1 MGSQVASDMTDTVT
15 EGRGLVQMVTEPS
28 PTPARWFVG
37 LGAWGLLLA
46 VLNLMGMA
54 HPTQRISWAGVLSMG
69 RTSGAFEAKATAPA
83 FVGSDAVFILL
94 CGVVLALG
102 LRSIAEEEG
111 GLPGFFRSMI
121 SNDTWK
127 ALSSTKNGAALTL
140 GAWSLLIGFLF
151 YAVWGIRYMTWFDP
165 GVYAV
170 SAVFIAFGFALRYLS
185 MADADG
191 RAAAA
196 AARAAAAPVS
206 TPTSGPSR
214 AEQKA
219 ARRAAA
225 KAKAEAEAEEN
236 KAKAVAKAEAA
247 AKKKA
252 EEEAA
257 AEEEAKAAAAAE
269 EEAKAAAAAEEEAKA
284 AAAAEEEAKA
294 AAAAEEEAKAAAA
307 AEEEAAA
314 APESDTKE
322 SKRQEELKRV
332 KERAKTID
340 FEVLGTATA
349 AEKDDLQAIKGIGP
363 FIEEKLNAL
372 GIFTF
377 RQLSN
382 MNDELEEEVNVA
394 IEFFPGRV
402 KRDEW
407 AKQARDLVN
416 GE

>member
-1 MGSQVASDMTDTVT
+1 MTDTVT

-83 FVGSDAVFILL
+83 FVASDAVFILL

-140 GAWSLLIGFLF
+140 GAWSLLMGFLF

-191 RAAAA
+191 RAAAT

-257 AEEEAKAAAAAE
+257 AEEEAKAAAAEEEAVAE

-284 AAAAEEEAKA
+284 AAA
-294 AAAAEEEAKAAAA
+294 
-307 AEEEAAA
+307 EEEAAA
-314 APESDTKE
+314 APEADTKE

-416 GE
+416 DE

>member
-269 EEAKAAAAAEEEAKA
+269 EEAKAAAAAEEEA
-284 AAAAEEEAKA
+284 
-294 AAAAEEEAKAAAA
+294 
-307 AEEEAAA
+307 AA